1 MKVKEIDR
9 TGKEIFC
16 RRCGKPQAI
25 LKFDGQVLL
34 VGNVEFYNSV
44 RYSCAGCGF
53 PTTFFASPLKDD
65 TKSLGKDSRRVLI
78 DLGKT
83 KKILNG
89 LGLSQKY
96 NELKEKRRKKVN

>member
-1 MKVKEIDR
+1 MKIKEIDR
-9 TGKEIFC
+9 TGKEIYC
-16 RRCGKPQAI
+16 RKCGRTHGT

-53 PTTFFASPLKDD
+53 PVTFFAPPIKDER
-65 TKSLGKDSRRVLI
+65 KSLGKDSRRVLI

-83 KKILNG
+83 KKLRG
-89 LGLSQKY
+89 
-96 NELKEKRRKKVN
+96 E